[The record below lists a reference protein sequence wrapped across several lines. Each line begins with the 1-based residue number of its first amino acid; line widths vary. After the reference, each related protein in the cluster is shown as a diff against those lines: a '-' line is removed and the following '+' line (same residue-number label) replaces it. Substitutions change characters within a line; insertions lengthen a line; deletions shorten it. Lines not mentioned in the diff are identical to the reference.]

1 MLVSLDDDRFN
12 NKDRECS
19 EKILVLV
26 VIDIVE
32 KWSSGKRD
40 LVRLKIMGVKILFV
54 VVGKVVDSELLKGEE
69 ILIVLFFNN
78 FMDI

>member
-32 KWSSGKRD
+32 KWSNGKRD

-69 ILIVLFFNN
+69 ILIILFFNN

>member
-32 KWSSGKRD
+32 KWSNGKRD
-40 LVRLKIMGVKILFV
+40 LVRLKVMGVKILFV

>member
-32 KWSSGKRD
+32 KWSNGKRD

-54 VVGKVVDSELLKGEE
+54 VVGKVVNSELLKGEE

>member
-1 MLVSLDDDRFN
+1 MFFVLCWLVWMMIG
-12 NKDRECS
+12 RECS

-32 KWSSGKRD
+32 KWSNGKRD

>member
-32 KWSSGKRD
+32 KWSNGKRD

-69 ILIVLFFNN
+69 ILIVLFLNN

>member
-32 KWSSGKRD
+32 KWSNGKRD

>member
-32 KWSSGKRD
+32 KWSNGKRD

-69 ILIVLFFNN
+69 KFIVLFFNN

>member
-32 KWSSGKRD
+32 KWSNGKRD

-78 FMDI
+78 FMEF

>member
-32 KWSSGKRD
+32 KWSNGKRD

-54 VVGKVVDSELLKGEE
+54 VVGKVVDSGLLKGEE